1 MTTATKGVTDEVQI
15 RKLIDDRTRAMHDKD
30 LNGLISHYAT
40 DIVEFDA
47 VNLLQY
53 HGLGGPKKRAEEWFG
68 AYDGPIS
75 YEVRDLNITAG
86 NEVAFCHFLYRI
98 RGTMKNGSKVDM
110 WLRATLG
117 LRKIDGQWLV
127 THEHSS
133 VPFEVESGK
142 AALTLTP

>member
-1 MTTATKGVTDEVQI
+1 MTTETREMTGEAQI
-15 RKLIDDRTRAMHDKD
+15 RKLIDDRARAIHDKD
-30 LNGLISHYAT
+30 ISGLIAHYAP

-47 VNLLQY
+47 VNPLQY
-53 HGLGGPKKRAEEWFG
+53 RGLDGPRKRSEEWFS
-68 AYDGPIS
+68 AYDGPIN

-98 RGTMKNGSKVDM
+98 SGTMKNGSKVDM

-117 LRKIDGQWLV
+117 LRKIDGKWLV

-133 VPFEVESGK
+133 VPFEMESGK
-142 AALTLTP
+142 AALTLKP